1 MTLDHAAVIA
11 KLKAFA
17 ETQSGFPLLRVYWY
31 DGASQG
37 PTPQHNTLARL
48 ADVKVRLGL
57 VNSYGQ
63 QKGVDSLIVT
73 DMLTLARN
81 RAMAH
86 CVLLSGDEDLRVGV
100 QMAQEC
106 GGSGSLGGNQTGS
119 WNSVRIA
126 LPGGRCDIRVGVL

>member
-1 MTLDHAAVIA
+1 MT
-11 KLKAFA
+11 
-17 ETQSGFPLLRVYWY
+17 GLRR
-31 DGASQG
+31 GLHHS
-37 PTPQHNTLARL
+37 TNTLARL
-48 ADVKVRLGL
+48 TDVKVRLGL

-86 CVLLSGDEDLRVGV
+86 CVLLSGDEDLRGRRADGPG
-100 QMAQEC
+100 MR
-106 GGSGSLGGNQTGS
+106 GSGSLGGNQTGS
-119 WNSVRIA
+119 WNSVHIS